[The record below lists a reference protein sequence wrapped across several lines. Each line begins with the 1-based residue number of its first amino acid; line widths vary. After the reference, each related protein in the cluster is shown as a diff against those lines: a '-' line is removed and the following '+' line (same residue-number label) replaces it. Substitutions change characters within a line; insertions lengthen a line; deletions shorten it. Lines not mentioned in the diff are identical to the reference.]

1 MTWRDF
7 ALHDYGARESI
18 GKRVTP
24 HPNGSLMPGTPLQLI
39 PLALF
44 AFQGGHVGP
53 ASTTDPLSQATVGL
67 IIVAVFVLLAL
78 ERVHRLL
85 VVIGAVAIIW
95 GITYLTPL
103 RLIGFSE
110 STQALDFNVLF
121 LLAAMMAIVG
131 VLKQTGV
138 FAWAVAR
145 ILAVAGGDARL
156 LLVMLIGATALLS
169 AFADNVTTVIFI
181 APMALQMA
189 RSIGVAPVAYLLPV
203 VIASNIGGTATLI
216 GDPPNIMI
224 GSGANLTFVEF
235 LANLAPPVMLMAL
248 MLPALSVRYFS
259 HDFAAARAATG
270 SAGDKVPAP
279 PITDPLLLRW
289 GLWISAFVFLG
300 FFTHGLTGM
309 PTSVPATI
317 GAGAMLVVQDV
328 LYLRRRLPNDEE
340 RRHGVLEVIEHEI
353 EWPTLSFFGFLFIAV
368 GAAVQTGLIDTLA
381 VGLGRVVSEGS
392 AWLGLGSLATLL
404 FAALLI
410 AWVSACASAIVDNIP
425 FVAVMIPIVHRL
437 TAQLPGDASVLWWA
451 LALGACLGGNGTAV
465 GASANV
471 TALGIAERAGVH
483 VSFREF
489 TRYGSLVAAM
499 TLVVSSLY
507 LTTHVFLGA
516 HLAPLLWA
524 GVVLAVLMTRGIWK
538 LARRRQARRAL
549 GV

>member
-1 MTWRDF
+1 
-7 ALHDYGARESI
+7 
-18 GKRVTP
+18 
-24 HPNGSLMPGTPLQLI
+24 MPGTPLQLI
-39 PLALF
+39 PLALL
-44 AFQGGHVGP
+44 AFQGGEAGP
-53 ASTTDPLSQATVGL
+53 ASTTDSLSQATVGV
-67 IIVAVFVLLAL
+67 IIVCVFVLLAL

-85 VVIGAVAIIW
+85 VVIGAVAVIW
-95 GITYLTPL
+95 AITYLTPL
-103 RLIGFSE
+103 HLIGFSE

-121 LLAAMMAIVG
+121 LLASMMAIVG
-131 VLKQTGV
+131 ILKQTGV

-145 ILAVAGGDARL
+145 ILVFAGGDAHL

-181 APMALQMA
+181 APMALQIA
-189 RSIGVAPVAYLLPV
+189 RTIGVAPVAYLLPV
-203 VIASNIGGTATLI
+203 VMASNIGGTATLI

-224 GSGANLTFVEF
+224 GSGAGLTFSQF
-235 LANLAPPVMLMAL
+235 LITLAPPVTLMAL
-248 MLPALSVRYFS
+248 MLPAFSKRYFRR
-259 HDFAAARAATG
+259 DFAAAGAATIG
-270 SAGDKVPAP
+270 GHEQVTVP
-279 PITDPLLLRW
+279 PITDPLMLRW
-289 GLWISAFVFLG
+289 GLWISGFVFLG

-309 PTSVPATI
+309 PTAVPATI
-317 GAGAMLVVQDV
+317 GAGAMLVVQDL
-328 LYLRRRLPNDEE
+328 LYLRRRLPSDEE

-392 AWLGLGSLATLL
+392 VWLGLGGLATVL

-437 TAQLPGDASVLWWA
+437 SAQLPGDSTVLWWA

-471 TALGIAERAGVH
+471 TALGIAERAGIH

-489 TRYGSLVAAM
+489 TRYGALVAAM
-499 TLVVSSLY
+499 TLVASSLY
-507 LTTHVFLGA
+507 LSTYVFLGA
-516 HLAPLLWA
+516 NETALLWTGA
-524 GVVLAVLMTRGIWK
+524 VLALLVTRTIWQ
-538 LARRRQARRAL
+538 LAVRRRARNEQ

>member
-1 MTWRDF
+1 
-7 ALHDYGARESI
+7 
-18 GKRVTP
+18 
-24 HPNGSLMPGTPLQLI
+24 MPGTPLQLI
-39 PLALF
+39 PLALL
-44 AFQGGHVGP
+44 AFQGGEVGP
-53 ASTTDPLSQATVGL
+53 ASTTDPLSQLTVGL
-67 IIVAVFVLLAL
+67 IIICVFVLLAL

-85 VVIGAVAIIW
+85 VVIGAVAVIW
-95 GITYLTPL
+95 AITYLTPL
-103 RLIGFSE
+103 HLIGFSE

-131 VLKQTGV
+131 VLKKTGV

-145 ILAVAGGDARL
+145 ILVFAGGDARL
-156 LLVMLIGATALLS
+156 LLVLLIGATAVLS

-189 RSIGVAPVAYLLPV
+189 RSIGVAPVVYLLPV
-203 VIASNIGGTATLI
+203 VMASNIGGTATLI

-224 GSGANLTFVEF
+224 GSGANLTFVQF
-235 LANLAPPVMLMAL
+235 LIALAPPVTLMAL
-248 MLPALSVRYFS
+248 MLPALSARYFRR
-259 HDFAAARAATG
+259 DFAGVRSTG
-270 SAGDKVPAP
+270 SGAGEEVPIP
-279 PITDPLLLRW
+279 PITDPILLRW
-289 GLWISAFVFLG
+289 GLWISAVVFLG

-317 GAGAMLVVQDV
+317 GAGAMLVVQDL
-328 LYLRRRLPNDEE
+328 LYLRRRKPSDEE

-353 EWPTLSFFGFLFIAV
+353 EWPTLCFFGFLFIAV

-381 VGLGRVVSEGS
+381 IGLGRVVSDGS
-392 AWLGLGSLATLL
+392 AWLGLSGLATLL

-410 AWVSACASAIVDNIP
+410 AWVSAFASAIVDNIP

-437 TAQLPGDASVLWWA
+437 TAQLPGDVTVLWWA

-483 VSFREF
+483 ISFREF
-489 TRYGSLVAAM
+489 TSYGALVAGI

-507 LTTHVFLGA
+507 LATYVFLGA
-516 HLAPLLWA
+516 RQASFIWA
-524 GVVLAVLMTRGIWK
+524 GGVLTLMIARVSWQFTRGHR
-538 LARRRQARRAL
+538 ARTAQR
-549 GV
+549 V